1 MRNFR
6 ETIFPF
12 RWNPSCAKGFQNRV
26 KYRSFKDNF
35 SVVKIGLEHHIYILS
50 FVNIYHRV
58 DIHKG
63 SVY

>member
-12 RWNPSCAKGFQNRV
+12 RWNPSFAKGFQNRV

-35 SVVKIGLEHHIYILS
+35 SVVKIGLEHLTLKTQKFLPLRIRHQRRI
-50 FVNIYHRV
+50 
-58 DIHKG
+58 
-63 SVY
+63 